1 MKRVFNFSPGPA
13 MLPEPVLLKAQAE
26 LLDWQ
31 GSGMSVM
38 EVSHRG
44 TDFIELAARSE
55 RVLRELLGVPER
67 YKVLFLQG
75 GATLQFAAVPLNLA
89 PPGSV
94 ADYVVT
100 EIGARGRAK
109 RPSAIFASTSRP
121 RAKRRSSRRS
131 RTRTWQVSS
140 SAAYLHYTRT
150 RPCSASSST
159 TCPKSRTR
167 RSSPT
172 CRRRCYRARST

>member
-13 MLPEPVLLKAQAE
+13 MLPEPVLRKAQAE

-55 RVLRELLGVPER
+55 RALRELLGVPAN

-100 EIGARGRAK
+100 GNWGEKAVQEAERYIRPIRRRGRSRATPRICTTRRTK
-109 RPSAIFASTSRP
+109 R
-121 RAKRRSSRRS
+121 
-131 RTRTWQVSS
+131 
-140 SAAYLHYTRT
+140 Y
-150 RPCSASSST
+150 SASRST
-159 TCPKSRTR
+159 TFPKSRTR

-172 CRRRCYRARST
+172 CRRRCCRAPST